1 MPYLVRAFPLIRP
14 VADLRAF
21 VSALSSSRQS
31 DTGLFYGQYGVS
43 HESVYVQETP
53 NGNLLIVLTVLADD
67 SDAAPR
73 FAAASEEFQVWFKS
87 QVLYL
92 TGIDPNV
99 TPMGPPTTKLFSWTA
114 APDQEQRTRS

>member
-1 MPYLVRAFPLIRP
+1 MSYVVRAFPLIRP

-21 VSALSSSRQS
+21 ASALSTSRQAE
-31 DTGLFYGQYGVS
+31 TGVFYGQYGVS

-53 NGNLLIVLTVLADD
+53 NGNVLIVLTVLADD
-67 SDAAPR
+67 VQAAPR
-73 FAAASEEFQVWFKS
+73 FAAASEEFHVWFKS

-99 TPMGPPTTKLFSWTA
+99 MPMGPPTTKLFSWTA
-114 APDQEQRTRS
+114 PPE